1 MGRLIRSI
9 SNAHRHPVKRA
20 TYRGG
25 KENSS
30 ANDGRLRGC
39 KPLAAALCFR
49 YIVFLSRHAI
59 HEASMA
65 FALTFPGQGSQFV
78 GMGQALAEHS
88 PAAKAVFD
96 RVDAALGEK
105 LSDLM
110 WNGPAET
117 LTLTANT
124 QPALMACGMA
134 AMAALEEAQGIT
146 VDQAKFVA
154 GHSLGEYTALC
165 ASGAISL
172 EDTARLL
179 RIRGNAMQSAV
190 PAGKGAMAALLGA
203 SFEQAEAV
211 VASGLEFGDCQIAND
226 NAPGQIVISG
236 EKRAV
241 EAAAESAKGH
251 GVKKAVLLPV
261 SAPFHCSLMQPAA
274 DAMADA
280 LEDIDVNVPTVP
292 VVNNVQARPVTDPV
306 QLRTDLVTQVTGR
319 VRWRE
324 SMQFMFDDGVDLF
337 AEPGCG
343 KVLSVMMRR
352 ALKEAKGLPLD
363 TPEALAEFAELVK
376 G

>member
-1 MGRLIRSI
+1 L
-9 SNAHRHPVKRA
+9 A
-20 TYRGG
+20 
-25 KENSS
+25 ESS
-30 ANDGRLRGC
+30 A
-39 KPLAAALCFR
+39 AAR
-49 YIVFLSRHAI
+49 
-59 HEASMA
+59 E
-65 FALTFPGQGSQFV
+65 
-78 GMGQALAEHS
+78 
-88 PAAKAVFD
+88 VFD
-96 RVDAALGEK
+96 RVDAALDEK

-124 QPALMACGMA
+124 QPALMACGLA
-134 AMAALEEAQGIT
+134 AMAALEDAHGIT
-146 VDQAKFVA
+146 VSDAKFVA

-165 ASGAISL
+165 AAGAISL

-211 VASGLEFGDCQIAND
+211 VASGRTEGDCQIAND

-236 EKRAV
+236 EKRAI

-251 GVKKAVLLPV
+251 GVKKAVILPV

-280 LEDIDVNVPTVP
+280 LEDIDIHAPKVP
-292 VVNNVQARPVTDPV
+292 VINNVQAGPVTDPI
-306 QLRTDLVTQVTGR
+306 QLRTDLVTQVTGV

-324 SMQFMFDDGVDLF
+324 SMQYMFDQGVTVF

-352 ALKEAKGLPLD
+352 ALKEATGLPTD
-363 TPEALAEFAELVK
+363 TPDSLAEFAALVK
-376 G
+376 

>member
-1 MGRLIRSI
+1 
-9 SNAHRHPVKRA
+9 
-20 TYRGG
+20 
-25 KENSS
+25 
-30 ANDGRLRGC
+30 
-39 KPLAAALCFR
+39 
-49 YIVFLSRHAI
+49 
-59 HEASMA
+59 MA
-65 FALTFPGQGSQFV
+65 FAFTFPGQGSQFV
-78 GMGQALAEHS
+78 GMGQALAEAF
-88 PAAKAVFD
+88 PAARDVFD

-105 LSDLM
+105 LSTLM
-110 WNGPAET
+110 WEGPADD

-134 AMAALEEAQGIT
+134 AMAALEAEHGIT
-146 VDQAKFVA
+146 VDQAQFVA

-165 ASGAISL
+165 AAGSLSL

-211 VASGLEFGDCQIAND
+211 VASGLVAGDCQIAND

-236 EKRAV
+236 EKAAV

-251 GVKKAVLLPV
+251 GVKKAVILPV

-280 LEDIDVNVPTVP
+280 LEDIDIAAPKVP
-292 VVNNVQARPVTDPV
+292 VVNNVQAGPVTDPI

-324 SMQFMFDDGVDLF
+324 SMQYMFDEGVNLF

-352 ALKEAKGLPLD
+352 ALPDAKGLPID
-363 TPEALAEFAELVK
+363 TPEALAEFAALVK